1 MNNRECIDQV
11 ERGYRMAQPSHINY
25 PESKTHAKELA
36 AAQANVYKVKN
47 SKKLKKYLYMIFLH
61 QLYNSQSIDL
71 YVAYVFQIMLEC
83 WNREPSKRP
92 TFEFLTHMFEDFN
105 ITTQNQYME

>member
-1 MNNRECIDQV
+1 MEIHGVTLHVNTTC
-11 ERGYRMAQPSHINY
+11 
-25 PESKTHAKELA
+25 
-36 AAQANVYKVKN
+36 
-47 SKKLKKYLYMIFLH
+47 KL
-61 QLYNSQSIDL
+61 
-71 YVAYVFQIMLEC
+71 FQIMLEC